1 MQKLKTVD
9 ADTLLTT
16 PMEKTVFIVD
26 GLIPQGV
33 TLLCGASKVGKSWL
47 MLYLGLQVAQ
57 GLPVW
62 GSATSACDVLYL
74 CLEDTFA
81 RIQNRL
87 YRLTDSAPENL
98 RFAVMSGRLG
108 SGLEQQIADYLK
120 EYPNTRLIMIDTL
133 QKIRDPQSSNNRIGI
148 YGSDYDDIGSI
159 KRIADSAGIA
169 IILVHHLRKQQDSSD
184 PFNQVSGTV
193 GMTGAADTT
202 LVLKKDERMAQ
213 TAVLFAAGRDIEF
226 QQMTLRFE
234 NCIWHL
240 TERKDC
246 SQLQQ
251 EQIPPFLYRTAEL
264 VKTRGAWEGTA
275 TELLSETKESEV
287 SPNAVRKLL
296 GHFYYEVLQP
306 NGICY
311 RTKRTG
317 HARLICL
324 SLDDTD
330 DKNDG
335 IRDISPVSSPSS

>member
-16 PMEKTVFIVD
+16 PMEKTSFLVD

-47 MLYLGLQVAQ
+47 MLHLGLQVAQ
-57 GLPVW
+57 GLPIW
-62 GSATSACDVLYL
+62 GSTTSACDVLYL
-74 CLEDTFA
+74 CLEDTYA

-98 RFAVMSGRLG
+98 RFAVMSGRIG
-108 SGLEQQIADYLK
+108 SGLEQQIEDYLK

-133 QKIRDPQSSNNRIGI
+133 QKVRNTQALNNRVGI

-159 KRIADSAGIA
+159 KRLADSAGIA
-169 IILVHHLRKQQDSSD
+169 IILVHHLRKQQDSGD
-184 PFNQVSGTV
+184 PFNEVSGTV
-193 GMTGAADTT
+193 GITGAADTM

-213 TAVLFAAGRDIEF
+213 TALLFAAGRDIEM
-226 QQMTLRFE
+226 QQLTLRFE
-234 NCIWHL
+234 NCVWHL
-240 TERKDC
+240 IERRD
-246 SQLQQ
+246 SAELQQ
-251 EQIPPFLYRTAEL
+251 EQIPPFLYRTAEF
-264 VKTRGAWEGTA
+264 VKARGAWEGTA
-275 TELLSETKESEV
+275 TELLSEIKENTV
-287 SPNAVRKLL
+287 SPNAVRKLI
-296 GHFYYEVLQP
+296 GHFYYEVFQP
-306 NGICY
+306 NGIRY

-324 SLDDTD
+324 TLDDAD
-330 DKNDG
+330 DANDG